1 MEKIVDFSWVLDSGK
16 TFIAKNWPPDGWRE
30 MTPAELSDWR
40 SNLGTVVGYQWLY
53 KGKLQKILGN
63 QIAYEVFELLADET
77 GFLVRSDFYRSCE
90 AKILNGDL
98 NVRCTMYPTFNVRG
112 LRDSELEKVYKAKV
126 QHYGRCDVEPYF
138 KQQVRNNK
146 KRTDGIIEI
155 EGNDGIA
162 DCMYFFD
169 AQTGAL
175 VGAEPFTWAD

>member
-1 MEKIVDFSWVLDSGK
+1 MEKLQELVSIRDNGLLLSINDLRSSS
-16 TFIAKNWPPDGWRE
+16 PRE
-30 MTPAELSDWR
+30 MSDEDWNKFFQEQGR
-40 SNLGTVVGYQWLY
+40 GIGYQWFYQGYQQKVLWDQISY
-53 KGKLQKILGN
+53 K
-63 QIAYEVFELLADET
+63 VFDLLSDET
-77 GFLVRSDFYRSCE
+77 GFLVFLDGYRSVE

-98 NVRCTMYPTFNVRG
+98 SVRCTMHPTFNVRG
-112 LRDSELEKVYKAKV
+112 LSDIELENVYKAKV

-155 EGNDGIA
+155 EGNDGIT

-175 VGAEPFTWAD
+175 VGAEPFPWAD